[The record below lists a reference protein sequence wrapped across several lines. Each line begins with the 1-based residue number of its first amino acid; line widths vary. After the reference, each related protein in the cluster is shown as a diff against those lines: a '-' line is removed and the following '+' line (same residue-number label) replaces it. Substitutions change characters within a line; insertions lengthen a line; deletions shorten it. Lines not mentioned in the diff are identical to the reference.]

1 MEGADPKDF
10 FEVGFVFYWH
20 NNIRL
25 QFPGCNRFLFYLPGS
40 ACFEVSMGSVWAQT
54 VTTQVSYAV
63 AEAWVCSAILSESM
77 AEYFLR
83 L

>member
-1 MEGADPKDF
+1 
-10 FEVGFVFYWH
+10 
-20 NNIRL
+20 
-25 QFPGCNRFLFYLPGS
+25 
-40 ACFEVSMGSVWAQT
+40 MGSVWAQA
-54 VTTQVSYAV
+54 VTTQASYAV